1 MKGDERM
8 TTVLGARAALISGVL
23 LAASGRA
30 LSAQQ
35 PARPGTAADSI
46 TPAQKALGDSVFH
59 GKAAGGTCAV
69 CHGQDAKG
77 TPGLAPDLTHG
88 KWLHGDGSY
97 AFIVSIVAK
106 GVANPKEAAA
116 PMPPMGGATLTPE
129 QLHAVAGYVYSLS
142 RAKTSGS

>member
-1 MKGDERM
+1 M
-8 TTVLGARAALISGVL
+8 TTVLGARVALIGWLLSTVPGAGV
-23 LAASGRA
+23 
-30 LSAQQ
+30 SAQQ
-35 PARPGTAADSI
+35 PAPAGAATDSI
-46 TPAQKALGDSVFH
+46 TPARVALGDNVFH
-59 GKAAGGTCAV
+59 GKTAGGTCAV

-97 AFIVSIVAK
+97 AFIVRIVEK

-129 QLHAVAGYVYSLS
+129 QLHAVAAYVYSLS

>member
-1 MKGDERM
+1 M
-8 TTVLGARAALISGVL
+8 TTVLRSRAALISWVL
-23 LAASGRA
+23 LASLGRA

-35 PARPGTAADSI
+35 PARPGAAADSI
-46 TPAQKALGDSVFH
+46 PPAQKALGDSVFH

-97 AFIVSIVAK
+97 AFIVSIVQK

-129 QLHAVAGYVYSLS
+129 QLHAVAAYVYSLS
-142 RAKTSGS
+142 RGKPRSGS